1 MTDSL
6 LSIAPM
12 IDWTYTHFRVW
23 MRLLAPQALLYTEMQ
38 TTGAIKNNPQ
48 RALFFNPIEHP
59 IALQLGG
66 SDSHALMQCAL
77 IAEQEGYDEVNL
89 NLGCP
94 SDKVQAG
101 QFGACLMNEPKQ
113 VAACI
118 RAMKQ
123 AVTIPVTAKTR
134 IGIDHQDS
142 YEFFK
147 SFVFEL
153 VDAGCDKLIIH
164 ARKAWLNGLN
174 PKQNRTIPPVQ
185 YEYVY
190 RIKEELP
197 HIPVVIN
204 GNILNMDEITT
215 HLQQVDGVMLGR
227 LACDN
232 PYKIAQ
238 IHHALY
244 PETALLKR
252 SQLFQLYKNYLVHE
266 YEKGIPLSLLIKPIF
281 NLAHG
286 MQGASQWKQ
295 KLMLVLQ
302 SKNINLLSELFEYL
316 LELDAIAI

>member
-1 MTDSL
+1 
-6 LSIAPM
+6 M

-38 TTGAIKNNPQ
+38 TTGAIKNNPG
-48 RALFFNPIEHP
+48 RALFFSPIEHP

-66 SDSHALMQCAL
+66 SDAHALMQSAL

-101 QFGACLMNEPKQ
+101 QFGACLMKEPKQ

-123 AVTIPVTAKTR
+123 AATIPITAKTR

-147 SFVFEL
+147 DFVFQL

-190 RIKEELP
+190 RIKEELR
-197 HIPVVIN
+197 HIPVIIN
-204 GNILNMDEITT
+204 GNILNLDEIRA

-244 PETALLKR
+244 PEIPLLKR
-252 SQLFQLYKNYLVHE
+252 SQLFELYTNYLVNEH
-266 YEKGIPLSLLIKPIF
+266 EKGIPLSLLIKPVF

-302 SKNINLLSELFEYL
+302 SKNIDLLSELTDYL
-316 LELDAIAI
+316 RH